1 MYVSVTFCLSLGGTN
16 RGRQTFS
23 THRWEETFLHMGGN
37 IFTHGGQKFS
47 VSGGG
52 GDCDV
57 DGHEL
62 KLKKFKNSKR
72 LVGTGNSSQL

>member
-1 MYVSVTFCLSLGGTN
+1 MCVCVCVCYILFVPWGDKQGETN
-16 RGRQTFS
+16 IFHTQV
-23 THRWEETFLHMGGN
+23 GGN
-37 IFTHGGQKFS
+37 VS

-62 KLKKFKNSKR
+62 KLKKFKN
-72 LVGTGNSSQL
+72 L

>member
-1 MYVSVTFCLSLGGTN
+1 MCLLHFVCPLGGQTGGDKHFPHTG
-16 RGRQTFS
+16 GRKHSYT
-23 THRWEETFLHMGGN
+23 
-37 IFTHGGQKFS
+37 

-62 KLKKFKNSKR
+62 KLKKFKKARRNRKF
-72 LVGTGNSSQL
+72 

>member
-1 MYVSVTFCLSLGGTN
+1 MCL
-16 RGRQTFS
+16 
-23 THRWEETFLHMGGN
+23 LHFVCPMGGQTGGDKHFPHTGGRKHFYTWGAA
-37 IFTHGGQKFS
+37 IFTKFS

-62 KLKKFKNSKR
+62 KLKKFKNLKR